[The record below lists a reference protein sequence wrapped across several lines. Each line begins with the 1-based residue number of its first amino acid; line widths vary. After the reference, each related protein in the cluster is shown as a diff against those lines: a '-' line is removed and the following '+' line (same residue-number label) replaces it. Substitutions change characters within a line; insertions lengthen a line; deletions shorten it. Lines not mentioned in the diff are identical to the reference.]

1 MEWSFNPSIFEANY
15 KLMKIV
21 KLIVSAKN
29 TKSATKKPVQF
40 NAQSNRLRDTLK
52 ETVSNPT
59 VLCLQ

>member
-1 MEWSFNPSIFEANY
+1 
-15 KLMKIV
+15 MKIV